1 MADNKKYTCR
11 WCKKEYKYASGLS
24 RHKNQCKSPVAPDD
38 PEPKITAVEVS
49 PNEWK
54 EFIINEIKRVCDQEL
69 IEEFMKKS
77 FKIMREN
84 EDLKLDIDRMKEY
97 NEEVVLPGIESF
109 RKSSKEQISELESE
123 VSRLKAKITA
133 YET

>member
-1 MADNKKYTCR
+1 MENGKKHICR
-11 WCKKEYKYASGLS
+11 WCKKQYKYDSGLS
-24 RHKNQCKSPVAPDD
+24 RHIKKCK
-38 PEPKITAVEVS
+38 PKDSKAIEVS
-49 PNEWK
+49 PHEWK
-54 EFIINEIKRVCDQEL
+54 EFILAEIKRVCDQEL